1 MSKTVTLYN
10 RPDIRESTERWS
22 TEKANHDSFR
32 FKHVGSFLLNNS
44 PLLSIADIFVG
55 ILTFC
60 FTSALNKASGKK
72 QMGKHGNVKEMEKLR
87 GKDYLTKDCID
98 PITFDGNLL

>member
-1 MSKTVTLYN
+1 M
-10 RPDIRESTERWS
+10 
-22 TEKANHDSFR
+22 
-32 FKHVGSFLLNNS
+32 S
-44 PLLSIADIFVG
+44 PLSDGRPKKPITTVLGLNTSVAFYLIIRRCSQSQISLSRYCF
-55 ILTFC
+55 FC

-72 QMGKHGNVKEMEKLR
+72 QMGKHGNVKEMKKLR

>member
-10 RPDIRESTERWS
+10 RPDIRESTDRCS

-44 PLLSIADIFVG
+44 PLLSIADTFVEILIF
-55 ILTFC
+55 
-60 FTSALNKASGKK
+60 FTSALNKAFGKR